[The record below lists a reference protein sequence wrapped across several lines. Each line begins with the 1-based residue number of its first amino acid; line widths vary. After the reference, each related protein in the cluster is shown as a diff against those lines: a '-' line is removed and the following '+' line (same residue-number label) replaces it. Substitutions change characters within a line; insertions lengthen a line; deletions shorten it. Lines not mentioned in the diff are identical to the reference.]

1 VVLAAGA
8 GGALARSQDAR
19 VPLDRTAQVILIRGP
34 LTALHQAN
42 VTGNYGVLRD
52 LGGPSFRVNTSAEL
66 ARMFEPVRSGGLDL
80 AQVLVIEP
88 VVTRGP
94 VLDGEGLLRLTG
106 FFPMPSYQLAFD
118 IAYEPAEGEWK
129 LYGLAVSARM

>member
-1 VVLAAGA
+1 M
-8 GGALARSQDAR
+8 
-19 VPLDRTAQVILIRGP
+19 PLDRAAQVILIRGP

-42 VTGNYGVLRD
+42 LTGNYGVLRD
-52 LGGPSFRVNTSAEL
+52 LGGPSFRANTPADL
-66 ARMFEPVRSGGLDL
+66 ARLFEPVRSGGLDL

-94 VLDGEGLLRLTG
+94 LLDDGLLRLTG
-106 FFPMPSYQLAFD
+106 FFPMPGYQLAFE

-129 LYGLAVSARM
+129 LYGLAVSAAP

>member
-1 VVLAAGA
+1 VLAAGA

-19 VPLDRTAQVILIRGP
+19 VPLDRAAQVILIRGP

-66 ARMFEPVRSGGLDL
+66 ARLFEPVRSAGLDL
-80 AQVLVIEP
+80 VQVLVMEP

-94 VLDGEGLLRLTG
+94 LLDEQGLLRLAG
-106 FFPMPSYQLAFD
+106 FFPMPGYELVFD
-118 IAYEPAEGEWK
+118 IAYEPAEREWK

>member
-1 VVLAAGA
+1 M
-8 GGALARSQDAR
+8 
-19 VPLDRTAQVILIRGP
+19 PLDRTAQVILIRGP

-52 LGGPSFRVNTSAEL
+52 LGGPSFRVNTAAEL
-66 ARMFEPVRSGGLDL
+66 ARLFEPVRAGLDM

-94 VLDGEGLLRLTG
+94 LLDEQGLLRLTG
-106 FFPMPSYQLAFD
+106 FFPFSNYQLAFD
-118 IAYEPAEGEWK
+118 IAYEAAEREWK
-129 LYGLAVSARM
+129 LYGLSVAAEA

>member
-1 VVLAAGA
+1 MAQAQPQVTRA
-8 GGALARSQDAR
+8 
-19 VPLDRTAQVILIRGP
+19 PLDRASQVILIRGP

-52 LGGPSFRVNTSAEL
+52 LGGPSFRVNTSAGLAEL
-66 ARMFEPVRSGGLDL
+66 FEPVRRGALDL
-80 AQVLVIEP
+80 AQVLVHEP

-94 VLDGEGLLRLTG
+94 LLDEQGRLRLTG
-106 FFPMPSYQLAFD
+106 FFSLPAYQLAFD

-129 LYGLAVSARM
+129 LFGLAVSAEV

>member
-1 VVLAAGA
+1 M
-8 GGALARSQDAR
+8 
-19 VPLDRTAQVILIRGP
+19 LIRGP

-52 LGGPSFRVNTSAEL
+52 LGGPSFRLNTSAEL
-66 ARMFEPVRSGGLDL
+66 ARLFEPVRSVGLDL
-80 AQVLVIEP
+80 LQVLVIEP

-94 VLDGEGLLRLTG
+94 LLDEQGLLRLSG
-106 FFPMPSYQLAFD
+106 FFPMPSYQLTFD

-129 LYGLAVSARM
+129 LYGLAVSAAS